1 MRLSKLTQPIPPT
14 QPKPADRFESGR
26 GPEELFKTG
35 MAWFHE
41 GKPTEAA
48 PYFRTVLTDF
58 PASAFAEDAEYF
70 YTICLF
76 REGRWQETIA
86 GFEELVRRRPAGR
99 WVPAAY
105 YHIGVSYAALG
116 DHDRAREAFETVR
129 RQFPREETLGRY
141 AAEQLAML
149 DAQAGWFERL
159 RKRLG
164 IRR

>member
-1 MRLSKLTQPIPPT
+1 M
-14 QPKPADRFESGR
+14 ARFD
-26 GPEELFKTG
+26 
-35 MAWFHE
+35 E
-41 GKPTEAA
+41 GKHTEAA
-48 PYFRTVLTDF
+48 PYFHTVLTDF
-58 PASAFAEDAEYF
+58 PGSAFAEDAEYF
-70 YTICLF
+70 YLICLF

-86 GFEELVRRRPAGR
+86 GFEELVLRRPSGR